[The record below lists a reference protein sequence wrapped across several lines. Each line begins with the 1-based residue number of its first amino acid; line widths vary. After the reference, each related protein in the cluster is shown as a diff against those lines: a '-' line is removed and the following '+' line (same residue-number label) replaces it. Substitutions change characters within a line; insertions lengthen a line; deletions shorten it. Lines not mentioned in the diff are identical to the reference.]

1 MPNKKLIFGITGMT
15 CASCSASNERALAKT
30 PGVKKASINF
40 ATKKAL
46 VEYDSAVLGEGEIKK
61 AILANG
67 YGIEDGT
74 RRRYQLINKY
84 AQYKNEI
91 FGNIKVRLV
100 LSALFSL
107 PLILGMFFQIKA
119 GVNLWGIDLVMWLH
133 IVLASIIVFVFGGP
147 FHRMAYTQ
155 MKKGEL
161 NMDTLVSL
169 GTLAAYFF
177 SLWSLANHQKEYLE
191 TSAVIIT
198 LILLG
203 KYLEDLS
210 VQKTG
215 DAMRSLMELG
225 VKKAR
230 ILVRGEEREVEIE
243 KLKIGDVMLIRP
255 GEKIPLDGYIIE
267 GESAID
273 ESMLTGESLLTE
285 KTVGDYVF
293 GSMLNQ
299 NGIIKV
305 RVEKIGEGTVLAQ
318 IIRTVEEAQNSKAP
332 IQKLADQTARIFVPV
347 VLFLAAITF
356 LGWFFLAEGG
366 TRAIIY
372 AVSVL
377 VIACPCALGLA
388 TPTAIMAGAGHGAK
402 RGILFKTGESFE
414 RIRNIS
420 MVIFD
425 KTGTL
430 TKGKPAVLKFFLNP
444 GEKITE
450 AELLQLA
457 YGLAISSE
465 HPYSKSII
473 EYVKNAS
480 IRAGGPACN
489 AMLVRSRC
497 IATSGRSIAGRKI
510 EKIKEHKGRGIS
522 GVDAKNR
529 NVFLGNKK
537 IIEQAKIENAWA
549 ESLEM
554 EAENN
559 VGALSFIGREKTILG
574 AFLVADEIRDEA
586 TEVISKL
593 KRMRLKVAMI
603 SGDREVVS
611 NLVAKALGISLV
623 ISNVLPH
630 EKLEAIKNFQAQ
642 GEKVIFVG
650 DGINDAPSLIAAEL
664 GIAMG
669 SAMDIAKEAGQIVML
684 ENNLNKV
691 LEAIHISRKTF
702 RTIKQNLF
710 WAFFYNIVAIPLA
723 MLGFLTPAIAA
734 TAMSLS
740 SVSVVLNSLRAAK

>member
-1 MPNKKLIFGITGMT
+1 MSNKKIIFGITGMT
-15 CASCSASNERALAKT
+15 CASCSASNERALAKL
-30 PGVKKASINF
+30 PGIKKASINF

-46 VEYDSAVLGEGEIKK
+46 VEYDSAVLGEVEIKR

-67 YGIEDGT
+67 YGIEDGIK
-74 RRRYQLINKY
+74 RKYQLINKY
-84 AQYKNEI
+84 SQYKNEI

-107 PLILGMFFQIKA
+107 PLLLGMFFQIKA
-119 GVNLWGIDLVMWLH
+119 GVNFLGIDLVMWLH
-133 IVLASIIVFVFGGP
+133 IVLASIIVFVFGWP

-161 NMDTLVSL
+161 NMDTLVSM
-169 GTLAAYFF
+169 GTLVAYFF
-177 SLWSLANHQKEYLE
+177 SLWSLANHQKDYLE
-191 TSAVIIT
+191 TGAVIIT

-225 VKKAR
+225 AKKAR

-243 KLKIGDVMLIRP
+243 KLKVGDVMLIRP

-285 KTVGDYVF
+285 KKVGDYVF

-305 RVEKIGEGTVLAQ
+305 RVEKVGEGTVLAQ

-332 IQKLADQTARIFVPV
+332 IQKLADQTVRIFVPV

-356 LGWFFLAEGG
+356 LGWFFLAQGG
-366 TRAIIY
+366 TRAVIY

-388 TPTAIMAGAGHGAK
+388 TPTAIMAGAGYGAK

-444 GEKITE
+444 GEKIAE

-457 YGLAISSE
+457 YSLTISSE
-465 HPYSKSII
+465 HPYSKSIVN
-473 EYVKNAS
+473 YVKS
-480 IRAGGPACN
+480 QGLEKE
-489 AMLVRSRC
+489 MQ
-497 IATSGRSIAGRKI
+497 KI
-510 EKIKEHKGRGIS
+510 KKIKEHKGKGIS
-522 GVDAKNR
+522 GVDEKNR

-537 IIEQAKIENAWA
+537 IIEQEKIENAWA
-549 ESLEM
+549 ESLETK
-554 EAENN
+554 AENN

-586 TEVISKL
+586 IEVISKL

-603 SGDREVVS
+603 SGDREVVTS
-611 NLVAKALGISLV
+611 SVAKKLGISLV
-623 ISNVLPH
+623 ISDVLPH

-650 DGINDAPSLIAAEL
+650 DGINDAPSLIAADL

-702 RTIKQNLF
+702 RTIRQNLF

-734 TAMSLS
+734 GAMSFS
-740 SVSVVLNSLRAAK
+740 SISVVLNSLRAAK

>member
-1 MPNKKLIFGITGMT
+1 MPTRKTIFEITGMT
-15 CASCSASNERALAKT
+15 CASCSASNERALTKT
-30 PGVKKASINF
+30 IGVKKASINF

-46 VEYDSAVLGEGEIKK
+46 VEYDDAVLNEVEIKK
-61 AILANG
+61 TILANG
-67 YGIEDGT
+67 YGIKGEVS
-74 RRRYQLINKY
+74 RKYQLINKY

-107 PLILGMFFQIKA
+107 PLLLGMFFQIKA
-119 GVNLWGIDLVMWLH
+119 GVNFWGIDLVMWLH
-133 IVLASIIVFVFGGP
+133 IVLASIIVFVFGWP
-147 FHRMAYTQ
+147 FHRMAYAQ

-161 NMDTLVSL
+161 SMDTLVSM
-169 GTLAAYFF
+169 GTLVAYFF
-177 SLWSLANHQKEYLE
+177 SLWSLANHQKDYLE
-191 TSAVIIT
+191 TGAVIIT

-243 KLKIGDVMLIRP
+243 KLKVGDVMLIRP

-285 KTVGDYVF
+285 KKVGDYVF

-305 RVEKIGEGTVLAQ
+305 RVEKVGEGTVLAQ

-356 LGWFFLAEGG
+356 LGWFFLAQGG
-366 TRAIIY
+366 TRAVIY

-388 TPTAIMAGAGHGAK
+388 TPTAIMAGAGYGAK

-457 YGLAISSE
+457 YSLTISSE
-465 HPYSKSII
+465 HPYSKSIVN
-473 EYVKNAS
+473 YVKS
-480 IRAGGPACN
+480 QGLEKE
-489 AMLVRSRC
+489 MQ
-497 IATSGRSIAGRKI
+497 KI
-510 EKIKEHKGRGIS
+510 EKIKEHKGKGIS
-522 GVDAKNR
+522 GMDEKNR

-537 IIEQAKIENAWA
+537 IIEQEKIENAWA
-549 ESLEM
+549 ESLETK
-554 EAENN
+554 AENN

-603 SGDREVVS
+603 SGDREVVTS
-611 NLVAKALGISLV
+611 SVAKTLGISLV
-623 ISNVLPH
+623 ISDVLPH

-650 DGINDAPSLIAAEL
+650 DGINDAPSLIAADL

-702 RTIKQNLF
+702 RTIRQNLF

-734 TAMSLS
+734 GAMSFS
-740 SVSVVLNSLRAAK
+740 SISVVLNSLRAAK